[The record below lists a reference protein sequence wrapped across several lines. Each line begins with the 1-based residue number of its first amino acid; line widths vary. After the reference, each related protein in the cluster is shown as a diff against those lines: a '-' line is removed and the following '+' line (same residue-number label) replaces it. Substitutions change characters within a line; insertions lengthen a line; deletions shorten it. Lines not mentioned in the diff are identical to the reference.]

1 MILILDLEDFEE
13 QITELIDS
21 VEKTLTTELTRLRGT
36 ERIEVGSALLTLEM
50 PVFEKSSY

>member
-1 MILILDLEDFEE
+1 MSAGNRIQYQLLDLEDFEE

-36 ERIEVGSALLTLEM
+36 ERIEVIHH
-50 PVFEKSSY
+50 